1 VKRTVSP
8 DDLARLKAERE
19 DADRRYNEALSG
31 VDAALA
37 PAPHLPALPAL
48 DGSQVGPINQHRH
61 LLERPPVLGT
71 GLRARLGGLVWR
83 LVAPYLERQQ
93 AFNVAVAEH
102 VTRREE
108 FERERHD
115 ALTTT
120 VGALREHL
128 RALVVFQSSLIV
140 YLQQLTPYVDTK
152 DREAAGLAR
161 RVHEDNEELIDLL
174 DHRTVALNGAIN
186 GVGDELAK
194 RWESMVAREQRYE
207 ARVTSLGAAHE
218 DLRGTLAIVQQAS
231 HTAKREVERL
241 KATGVGVTPG
251 SGLPGRADLPERGVA
266 AERVDAPERPG
277 FDQAQATTLDAYKYV
292 GFEDRFRGSQDDIR
306 ARLSEYLPYFE
317 SASDV
322 LDLGCGRGEF
332 LDLLTARGIT
342 CRGLDLNREMVE
354 VCRARGLR
362 VEEGDALG
370 FLRSLPDGSLG
381 GLLAAQVVEHL
392 QPDYLLALI
401 DVAYDKLR
409 PGSRI
414 ILETINPACWFAFFA
429 SYIRDITHVRPLHPE
444 TLTYFLQASGFQKV
458 AVRYRAPYPEH
469 EKLQAVAGD
478 DAVAQA
484 VSANAEKLNRL
495 LFTYL
500 DYAAIG
506 ERL

>member
-1 VKRTVSP
+1 MLGVVERTVSP

-19 DADRRYNEALSG
+19 GADRRYNEALTAL
-31 VDAALA
+31 DAAVVPVPEL
-37 PAPHLPALPAL
+37 PAPPAPGESLL
-48 DGSQVGPINQHRH
+48 DAVNEHRH
-61 LLERPPVLGT
+61 LLRTPPDLGT
-71 GLRARLGGLVWR
+71 GWRARLGGFVWR

-93 AFNVAVAEH
+93 AFNLAAAEH
-102 VTRREE
+102 LSRRQAVD
-108 FERERHD
+108 RERD
-115 ALTTT
+115 LALTAS
-120 VGALREHL
+120 VSALRAHL
-128 RALVVFQSSLIV
+128 HALLEFQSRLMV
-140 YLQQLTPYVDTK
+140 YLQQVTPFVDTK
-152 DREAAGLAR
+152 DREFTTLAR
-161 RVHEDNEELIDLL
+161 RVHEDNAELIDLL
-174 DHRTVALNGAIN
+174 DHRTVALNAMIN

-207 ARVTSLGAAHE
+207 ARVAGLAAAHE
-218 DLRGTLAIVQQAS
+218 ELRGVIAVVQQAT
-231 HTAKREVERL
+231 HTLKRELERL
-241 KATGVGVTPG
+241 PH
-251 SGLPGRADLPERGVA
+251 ERHV
-266 AERVDAPERPG
+266 PTERPAAPAPSG
-277 FDQAQATTLDAYKYV
+277 FDQAQATTIDAYKYV

-306 ARLSEYLPYFE
+306 SRLSEYLPYFE
-317 SASDV
+317 GASDV
-322 LDLGCGRGEF
+322 LDVGCGRGEF
-332 LDLLTARGIT
+332 LDLLTERGIT

-362 VEEGDALG
+362 VDEGDALG
-370 FLRSLPDGSLG
+370 FLQSLPDGSLG

-429 SYIRDITHVRPLHPE
+429 SYIRDITHVRPLHPD

-458 AVRYRAPYPEH
+458 TVRYRAPYPEH
-469 EKLQAVAGD
+469 EKLQVVAGD
-478 DAVAQA
+478 DAVAQT
-484 VSANAEKLNRL
+484 VNANAEKLNRL